1 MDGGTN
7 VTRAL
12 EAEVLAHEGARNGA
26 VDVVSPF
33 GHGGQKICVRP
44 ATKASRHGKKA
55 SVERRVEAVE
65 SRASRAS
72 RTVDGGRRTICTELA
87 GRRGEEEASFKAMEC
102 RAWQGW
108 SARARYQEARY
119 LQHRSAPR

>member
-12 EAEVLAHEGARNGA
+12 EAEVLAHEGARNRA

-55 SVERRVEAVE
+55 SVERGELRQSRVERVE
-65 SRASRAS
+65 RVEQVEQWTADDLHRACWA
-72 RTVDGGRRTICTELA
+72 
-87 GRRGEEEASFKAMEC
+87 
-102 RAWQGW
+102 
-108 SARARYQEARY
+108 AR
-119 LQHRSAPR
+119 